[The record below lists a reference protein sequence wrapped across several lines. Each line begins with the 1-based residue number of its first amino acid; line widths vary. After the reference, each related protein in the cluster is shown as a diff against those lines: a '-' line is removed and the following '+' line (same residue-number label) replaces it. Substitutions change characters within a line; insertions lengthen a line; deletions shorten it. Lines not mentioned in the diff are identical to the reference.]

1 MSSWGQ
7 VYRHCYTFRG
17 EGDISAATAIQAR
30 LRENGLC
37 SYFNWDPRPPRWR
50 FFYETNLSRAE
61 IEQALGPLINRF
73 KVIVEG

>member
-7 VYRHCYTFRG
+7 AYRHCYTLRG

-30 LRENGLC
+30 LRESGLC
-37 SYFNWDPRPPRWR
+37 SYFSWDPRPPRWR

-61 IEQALGPLINRF
+61 IEQTLGPLISRF
-73 KVIVEG
+73 KVIVEQ